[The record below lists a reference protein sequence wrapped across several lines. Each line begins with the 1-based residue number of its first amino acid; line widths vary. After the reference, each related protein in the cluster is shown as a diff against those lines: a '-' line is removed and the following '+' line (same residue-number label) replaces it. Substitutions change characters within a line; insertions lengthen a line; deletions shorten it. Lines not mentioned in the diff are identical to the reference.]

1 MYVADFDNHRI
12 LVFQTDGEF
21 YQIIGSGQLGSLK
34 AVAVNGNNQLRKFGI
49 KGTDRNQLNCP
60 CDVAVDLHGFIL
72 VPDTSNHH

>member
-34 AVAVNGNNQLRKFGI
+34 AVAVNGNNQL
-49 KGTDRNQLNCP
+49 L
-60 CDVAVDLHGFIL
+60 VVD
-72 VPDTSNHH
+72 SNHHFIYTFTLDGDFM